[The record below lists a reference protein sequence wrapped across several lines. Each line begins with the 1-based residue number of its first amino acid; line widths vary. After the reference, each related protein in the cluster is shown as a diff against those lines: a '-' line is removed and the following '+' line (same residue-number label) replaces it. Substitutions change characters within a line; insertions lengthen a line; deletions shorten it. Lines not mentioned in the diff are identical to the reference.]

1 MTKRELL
8 NDLGYDGCIIF
19 ENPDYDAAIVG
30 VSEDN
35 RVVYDFDK
43 MVLSLIE
50 EDGMDEESAAD
61 FIYYNTIRS
70 LPYAGNGAPIV
81 MYGF

>member
-30 VSEDN
+30 ISEDN

-70 LPYAGNGAPIV
+70 LPYAVNGAPIV
-81 MYGF
+81 MYSF